1 MFIIQTYIQTC
12 THTTYIQIYVNR
24 YIKIYSFSSADER
37 IHDLGDVGS
46 FFGAACA
53 AGWPVNAVVTIGIIG
68 PVLCCVV
75 CVCVCMRVWEH
86 TNVTGTF
93 KSMIMRLDL
102 MNI

>member
-1 MFIIQTYIQTC
+1 MSLCGRVFIKQTYIQTC

-53 AGWPVNAVVTIGIIG
+53 AGWPVNAVVTIGMIG
-68 PVLCCVV
+68 PVVCCVV
-75 CVCVCMRVWEH
+75 CVCCMLCVCVY
-86 TNVTGTF
+86 G
-93 KSMIMRLDL
+93 
-102 MNI
+102 NIRMLQVHLNP